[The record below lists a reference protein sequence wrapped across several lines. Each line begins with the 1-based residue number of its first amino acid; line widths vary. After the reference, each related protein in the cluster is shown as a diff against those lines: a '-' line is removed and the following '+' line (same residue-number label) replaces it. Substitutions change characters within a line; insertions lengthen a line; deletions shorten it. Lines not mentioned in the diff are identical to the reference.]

1 MQIEIDDMVNIAD
14 WFTFHHCAQVEAG
27 KVSTRVYFGYFLP
40 QKKTPRD
47 IIEISRFFSYLEHLL
62 RIDLTPF
69 RWFSLTCQYRH
80 LLHRVIYIDRWL
92 FLI

>member
-40 QKKTPRD
+40 QKKLP
-47 IIEISRFFSYLEHLL
+47 EISLKSQ
-62 RIDLTPF
+62 D
-69 RWFSLTCQYRH
+69 
-80 LLHRVIYIDRWL
+80 
-92 FLI
+92 FLAT